1 MSNALDIADDSL
13 NTSGKLSIKVSKQI
27 PIEEWNKVSD
37 PGQSIT
43 WTVPG
48 GEHLKLKLRFYPKG
62 DAIGEEKVS
71 VWFGGLTKHPDTHV
85 NVALTLGFESPG
97 CPEPCSITQEM
108 APVDADWSWSWNF
121 MEIGKVPEYIVND
134 CLVFHAEIVVSFT
147 GPKSLTLGRYFDEDA
162 EKEDVRHGLLQ
173 KIKATDEDFTIIS
186 EGQRMTCHKV
196 VLAAQSEYF
205 DALFGDLKRA
215 ESGNNYNE
223 NKSNEVTIDDVGAD
237 TVKLLLEYFYTL
249 KVKENLNR
257 DEISELL
264 IVADRFQMKHLVK
277 RCVSILMSLLEESTY
292 IQTFLLIEKTSPKS
306 QAREDLFELMK
317 KKKKIVAKSE
327 DLPDFV
333 QKYPML
339 ATEFLKAVCDD

>member
-1 MSNALDIADDSL
+1 MSNVLDIADDSL

-85 NVALTLGFESPG
+85 NVALTLGFESPV

-108 APVDADWSWSWNF
+108 APVNLNARPDCRLTAGYNF
-121 MEIGKVPEYIVND
+121 MKIGKVPEYIVND

-147 GPKSLTLGRYFDEDA
+147 GDPQSLTLSRYFDEDA

-173 KIKATDEDFTIIS
+173 KIKATAHFRS
-186 EGQRMTCHKV
+186 
-196 VLAAQSEYF
+196 
-205 DALFGDLKRA
+205 
-215 ESGNNYNE
+215 
-223 NKSNEVTIDDVGAD
+223 
-237 TVKLLLEYFYTL
+237 
-249 KVKENLNR
+249 
-257 DEISELL
+257 
-264 IVADRFQMKHLVK
+264 
-277 RCVSILMSLLEESTY
+277 
-292 IQTFLLIEKTSPKS
+292 FLLSWVLLTLRPSPIYRDPCSNSPVFQQLFLHPLGLRGSGWRNKY
-306 QAREDLFELMK
+306 DLASNQILFF
-317 KKKKIVAKSE
+317 V
-327 DLPDFV
+327 DLLTNTAFCL
-333 QKYPML
+333 QFSKY
-339 ATEFLKAVCDD
+339 